1 MTLSDDSGDPLTKF
15 IDTFSFDV
23 ADATSMADG
32 DHDFFLRE
40 LLFRLLSKDRYDLCA
55 AKNAVK
61 AAPRET
67 LWAAMDLRWSQSD
80 EPSALGDRQLPEG
93 FQATTSGTSGPNE
106 LVVSVSG
113 GGRVYDGASRDL
125 TVSDLLRV
133 QQSVNDA
140 ISQAIAHLVAE
151 PETVAK

>member
-1 MTLSDDSGDPLTKF
+1 MILSGDSGDPLTKF

-55 AKNAVK
+55 AKNVVQ

-67 LWAAMDLRWSQSD
+67 YGLLWILRWSQSD
-80 EPSALGDRQLPEG
+80 EPSALGGHRT
-93 FQATTSGTSGPNE
+93 A
-106 LVVSVSG
+106 
-113 GGRVYDGASRDL
+113 
-125 TVSDLLRV
+125 
-133 QQSVNDA
+133 
-140 ISQAIAHLVAE
+140 
-151 PETVAK
+151 